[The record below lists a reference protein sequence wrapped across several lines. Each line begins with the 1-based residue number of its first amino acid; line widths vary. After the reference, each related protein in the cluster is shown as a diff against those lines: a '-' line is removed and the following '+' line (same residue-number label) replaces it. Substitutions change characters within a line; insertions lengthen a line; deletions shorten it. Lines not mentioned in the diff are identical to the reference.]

1 MKYLMAILLAC
12 LASAPA
18 LADSGCKQGS
28 PDLFTFVKW
37 EFKKVDDHWVD
48 VNLTFHNN
56 TDQAFSEANITI
68 FVDGEGKFFVRSR
81 ELTKASGDGT
91 ATNQIG
97 GMRPAEVKRF
107 ESLAPQLCVDFTY
120 DESGT
125 RKNY

>member
-1 MKYLMAILLAC
+1 MKFPMTIVLAL

-18 LADSGCKQGS
+18 LADTRCAHGS
-28 PDLFTFVKW
+28 PDIFEFVKW

-48 VNLTFHNN
+48 VNLTFHNKL
-56 TDQAFSEANITI
+56 DQAFSKANITI

-81 ELTKASGDGT
+81 DLTKASGDGT

-97 GMRPAEVKRF
+97 GMTPDDVKRF
-107 ESLAPQLCVDFTY
+107 QSLTPQLCVDFTY
-120 DESGT
+120 DESGA